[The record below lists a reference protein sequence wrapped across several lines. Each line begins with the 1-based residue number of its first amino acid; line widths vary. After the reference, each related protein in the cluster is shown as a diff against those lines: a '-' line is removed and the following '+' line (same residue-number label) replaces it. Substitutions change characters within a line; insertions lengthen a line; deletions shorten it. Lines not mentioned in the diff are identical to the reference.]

1 MGKAALASSRMGCQD
16 IMGVVYHDGNF
27 DFVCDDIRTPEDHL
41 GKVLKVDCLNKI
53 ALGSYSSYILCE
65 CV

>member
-1 MGKAALASSRMGCQD
+1 
-16 IMGVVYHDGNF
+16 MGVVYHDGNF

-53 ALGSYSSYILCE
+53 ALGSYSSYSVSVYKLHHAKFSVGCTAKPYL
-65 CV
+65 